1 MIQFEVTNNSEL
13 NEIYFLQEKHFP
25 TVIREIAAFRYN
37 KDARD
42 IMPRVLQGICE
53 AIEDTHGRLTP
64 FVYEYN
70 AYMRNRMKCL
80 QEIVADRHFDEKMGS
95 TFINV
100 IDRKAILDAISSKSQ
115 NIFSKSYFLSHFP
128 VRL

>member
-1 MIQFEVTNNSEL
+1 
-13 NEIYFLQEKHFP
+13 
-25 TVIREIAAFRYN
+25 
-37 KDARD
+37 
-42 IMPRVLQGICE
+42 MPRILQGICE
-53 AIEDTHGRLTP
+53 AIEDSHGRLTP

-70 AYMRNRMKCL
+70 SYMRNRMKYL

-115 NIFSKSYFLSHFP
+115 LFIRLTQMCSYVCVPNRKMLQLKYPRSNAIIVFSIHRWQQELQS
-128 VRL
+128 